1 MWEWS
6 SGSKTSSG
14 ENEFR
19 DRGDWVEGLSGVEV
33 YGERVE
39 GRKGFLGEVKGMG

>member
-19 DRGDWVEGLSGVEV
+19 EGLSGVEV
-33 YGERVE
+33 DGEWVE
-39 GRKGFLGEVKGMG
+39 GRKGIWGEVKGMG